1 MFKKLV
7 KFFAPAVALFSP
19 VAAFAVTPYD
29 DLVEIADFS
38 GLATTQLTIL
48 SVVVTMALVTT
59 AAVILIALL
68 RKGRAGAR

>member
-1 MFKKLV
+1 MLRKLIS
-7 KFFAPAVALFSP
+7 FFAVLIASFSP

-29 DLVEIADFS
+29 DLVTIADFS